1 MDSSRAV
8 ARWKW
13 MNEWCAAEH
22 VVERVAE
29 YVAERAA
36 CVQPRSGSQGQRQTV
51 LRRASERLKVDG
63 MASRYLHRRR
73 VLFHETD
80 LAGIVHFSNFF
91 KYMEEAEHA
100 FLRSIGLSVHPE
112 ENWRS
117 PVRHG
122 WPRVSAKCDFHV
134 PLQFEDEIE
143 IELLVAEVRSKSI
156 RYRGYFWKDPDGKR
170 VRAATGE
177 VVVVSVI
184 ADRAAGTIQ
193 SAPIPDRF
201 REKLEPHPG
210 LEV

>member
-1 MDSSRAV
+1 MTAEP
-8 ARWKW
+8 AT
-13 MNEWCAAEH
+13 CA
-22 VVERVAE
+22 
-29 YVAERAA
+29 
-36 CVQPRSGSQGQRQTV
+36 QPRGGSQGERQTV

-143 IELLVAEVRSKSI
+143 IELLVVEVRSKSI

-210 LEV
+210 LEM

>member
-1 MDSSRAV
+1 MKTIDNSSPV
-8 ARWKW
+8 TL
-13 MNEWCAAEH
+13 
-22 VVERVAE
+22 
-29 YVAERAA
+29 YVNG
-36 CVQPRSGSQGQRQTV
+36 QPRCGQAEPRLHLGDFLRNELGLTGTHLGCEHGVCGACTV
-51 LRRASERLKVDG
+51 LVDG

>member
-1 MDSSRAV
+1 MTSFAGVATGHAV
-8 ARWKW
+8 RYATG
-13 MNEWCAAEH
+13 CAAC
-22 VVERVAE
+22 A
-29 YVAERAA
+29 
-36 CVQPRSGSQGQRQTV
+36 QPRGGSQG
-51 LRRASERLKVDG
+51 RAPNGLAPRWERLRVDP

-201 REKLEPHPG
+201 REKIEPHPG
-210 LEV
+210 LEM

>member
-1 MDSSRAV
+1 
-8 ARWKW
+8 
-13 MNEWCAAEH
+13 
-22 VVERVAE
+22 
-29 YVAERAA
+29 
-36 CVQPRSGSQGQRQTV
+36 
-51 LRRASERLKVDG
+51 

-100 FLRSIGLSVHPE
+100 FLRSIGLSIHPE

-122 WPRVSAKCDFHV
+122 WPRVSATCDFHA

-143 IELLVAEVRSKSI
+143 IELLVAEVRTKSI
-156 RYRGYFWKDPDGKR
+156 RYRCYFWKRPDGER
-170 VRAATGE
+170 IRAATGE
-177 VVVVSVI
+177 IVVVSVI

-193 SAPIPDRF
+193 STSIPDIF
-201 REKLEPHPG
+201 RERIEVHPQLEG
-210 LEV
+210 